1 MFYMKK
7 VTAGKDALGEFAPL
21 FARLNDDVLFG
32 EVWSREEALS
42 PKIRSILTVA
52 ALTVEGVF
60 DSSVEFHMRKAKEN
74 GVSGAEIAEI
84 LTHLAF
90 YAGWPKAWAAFRLA
104 KNIWTEKESGA
115 EALAARSLFP
125 IGKPNMAYENILRG
139 AVIRKSFRAAIFKLS
154 TSPSSRRA
162 ETIGTYTR
170 RKKAEDS
177 CCCA

>member
-1 MFYMKK
+1 MKK

-74 GVSGAEIAEI
+74 GVSGDEIAEI
-84 LTHLAF
+84 LLR
-90 YAGWPKAWAAFRLA
+90 RLA
-104 KNIWTEKESGA
+104 QGVGGFQTGEKYLDGKGERRRGACGKESFSDRQAKYG
-115 EALAARSLFP
+115 
-125 IGKPNMAYENILRG
+125 
-139 AVIRKSFRAAIFKLS
+139 V
-154 TSPSSRRA
+154 
-162 ETIGTYTR
+162 
-170 RKKAEDS
+170 
-177 CCCA
+177 

>member
-1 MFYMKK
+1 M
-7 VTAGKDALGEFAPL
+7 GEFAPL

-74 GVSGAEIAEI
+74 GVSGDEIAEI

-104 KNIWTEKESGA
+104 KKISGRKGERRRGACGKES
-115 EALAARSLFP
+115 F
-125 IGKPNMAYENILRG
+125 
-139 AVIRKSFRAAIFKLS
+139 FR
-154 TSPSSRRA
+154 
-162 ETIGTYTR
+162 
-170 RKKAEDS
+170 
-177 CCCA
+177 

>member
-1 MFYMKK
+1 MFNMKK

-74 GVSGAEIAEI
+74 GVSGDEIAEI

-90 YAGWPKAWAAFRLA
+90 YAGWPKAWLSDWR
-104 KNIWTEKESGA
+104 KISG
-115 EALAARSLFP
+115 
-125 IGKPNMAYENILRG
+125 
-139 AVIRKSFRAAIFKLS
+139 RKRRAAQ
-154 TSPSSRRA
+154 RRLRQ
-162 ETIGTYTR
+162 GVFFR
-170 RKKAEDS
+170 
-177 CCCA
+177 

>member
-74 GVSGAEIAEI
+74 GVSGYEISEI

-90 YAGWPKAWAAFRLA
+90 YEGWP
-104 KNIWTEKESGA
+104 
-115 EALAARSLFP
+115 
-125 IGKPNMAYENILRG
+125 
-139 AVIRKSFRAAIFKLS
+139 
-154 TSPSSRRA
+154 
-162 ETIGTYTR
+162 
-170 RKKAEDS
+170 
-177 CCCA
+177 

>member
-1 MFYMKK
+1 MKK

-74 GVSGAEIAEI
+74 GVSGDEIAEI

-90 YAGWPKAWAAFRLA
+90 YAGWQGVGGFQTGEKYLDGKGERRRGACG
-104 KNIWTEKESGA
+104 KESFSDRQAKYG
-115 EALAARSLFP
+115 
-125 IGKPNMAYENILRG
+125 
-139 AVIRKSFRAAIFKLS
+139 V
-154 TSPSSRRA
+154 
-162 ETIGTYTR
+162 
-170 RKKAEDS
+170 
-177 CCCA
+177 

>member
-1 MFYMKK
+1 MKK

-74 GVSGAEIAEI
+74 GVSGDEIAEI

-90 YAGWPKAWAAFRLA
+90 TQAGPRRGRLSDWR
-104 KNIWTEKESGA
+104 KISG
-115 EALAARSLFP
+115 
-125 IGKPNMAYENILRG
+125 
-139 AVIRKSFRAAIFKLS
+139 RKRRAAQ
-154 TSPSSRRA
+154 RRLRQ
-162 ETIGTYTR
+162 GVFFR
-170 RKKAEDS
+170 
-177 CCCA
+177 